1 MFIYNTTFVVNSKK
15 DYQWKQW
22 LTNAYLPAINGLMA
36 TTNMEIF
43 EVMTVSDDT
52 SKTYSVQWRCLT
64 ADDVDA
70 ITETSLEVLGIL
82 PSVFGEDCLH
92 FSSILRQFVTE

>member
-15 DYQWKQW
+15 IHQWKKW
-22 LTNAYLPAINGLMA
+22 LTEAYFPAINGLMV
-36 TTNMEIF
+36 TISMEIF

-52 SKTYSVQWRCLT
+52 SKTYSVQWRCIT

-70 ITETSLEVLGIL
+70 IKETSLEALGTL